1 MMLGL
6 RFYRIARATRLKVV
20 DEKGFTGILAVAVL
34 FIVITII
41 LGMMDFFTYDMVG
54 ERIQETADVGGP
66 AALAAALDR
75 KALEDKELRV
85 DPVLAEKQFRQ
96 ILRDNFNLDS
106 ALAPMDEGFL
116 KSPVRVTRFDVKK
129 VNPQQVQLDV
139 TMTVEIYEQLF
150 KRNRTLLIESR
161 STLDYHD
168 V

>member
-1 MMLGL
+1 MGILS
-6 RFYRIARATRLKVV
+6 
-20 DEKGFTGILAVAVL
+20 DERGFTGILAVAVL
-34 FIVITII
+34 FIMIAVI

-66 AALAAALDR
+66 AVLTAALDR

-85 DPVLAEKQFRQ
+85 DAVLAEEKFKR
-96 ILRDNFNLDS
+96 ILRDNFYLDS
-106 ALAPMDEGFL
+106 ALAPIGDGFL
-116 KSPVRVTRFDVKK
+116 KSPVRISRFEVKK
-129 VNPQQVQLDV
+129 INSQRVQLDV

-150 KRNRTLLIESR
+150 KRNRTLLIKSR